1 MWNDVL
7 VVTILH
13 QKSSRNAT
21 KLSETELLIKIQG
34 NLVGCYDSIELQN
47 AETEFLAD
55 DHGILNQLFADVPAS
70 DTFLYCIAGVADM
83 TASAYVV
90 RVQDIQAE
98 YLSRLFVLCHTSI

>member
-7 VVTILH
+7 IMPALH
-13 QKSSRNAT
+13 QETFRNTT
-21 KLSETELLIKIQG
+21 KLGKTELLIEMQG

-98 YLSRLFVLCHTSI
+98 SVPTARAHG